1 METKRCQLTKI
12 SKAHETFYHEVQT
25 DEDIRKYLGGIPSIT
40 HIKKRFNAILDSE
53 DIWYWAVTDKSENTL
68 IGLISIEP
76 YEETG
81 GYEISYQFLPNWWGK
96 GYAYETVLKVMDY
109 AFKTLSLGEMKAVT
123 QSKNKRSRVL
133 LEKLGMERETVKVM
147 FNEEQSIYSLERRVY
162 LESSMFN
169 Q

>member
-1 METKRCQLTKI
+1 METKRCQLTKV
-12 SKAHETFYHEVQT
+12 SKAHETFYHDVQT

-40 HIKKRFNAILDSE
+40 HVNSRFKAILESD
-53 DIWYWAVTDKSENTL
+53 DIWYWTVTDKNENTL

-76 YEETG
+76 YEENIS
-81 GYEISYQFLPNWWGK
+81 YEISYQFLPKWWGK

-147 FNEEQSIYSLERRVY
+147 FDEEQSIYSVERKVY
-162 LESSMFN
+162 LESAMFD